1 MQWTHRLE
9 PSKVI
14 DMTTAARTDIHRPS
28 APEFDPAG
36 YDCLGVFDTHTEE
49 GNQAALRVVTKRA
62 LARGYSFHGA
72 PHGSGQC
79 GHCGAHLRYVAL
91 MVHVASGTLLH
102 VGEQCLENRFDATK
116 SEFAELRALSA
127 AKRKETRE
135 AHARNEMKAVAL
147 AWLNDQHLVTLDRLA
162 EISYRGNGGLA
173 DGDDYAG
180 SVLSDMG
187 RKLDQYGPLSE
198 RQMLFAVKLVDQ
210 AIVAA
215 NRAARQ
221 LAEAQARKASAVF
234 APEGRMTVSGTVA
247 NTWERDSDYGIQY
260 KMRVE
265 TEGGWIAIGTIPAAI
280 VRQLDDHKDL
290 RGQVISFAATFE
302 PTRDDATVAW
312 FSRPSKAVIES

>member
-1 MQWTHRLE
+1 MQWTVHLE

-36 YDCLGVFDTHTEE
+36 YYCVGVFDTHPEE
-49 GNQAALRVVTKRA
+49 GNNRERVQAVREQ
-62 LARGYSFHGA
+62 LAEGRSFHGS
-72 PHGSGQC
+72 PHGGHQC

-91 MVHVASGTLLH
+91 MVHEATGTLLY
-102 VGEQCLENRFDATK
+102 VGEQCLENRFEATK
-116 SEFAELRALSA
+116 GEFAELRALAA
-127 AKRKETRE
+127 AKRKETRA

-147 AWLNDQHLVTLDRLA
+147 AWLNDQHVVTLDRLA
-162 EISYRGNGGLA
+162 EISYAGNGGLA
-173 DGDDYAG
+173 DEDGYAG

-187 RKLDQYGPLSE
+187 RKLDAYGPLSE
-198 RQMLFAVKLVDQ
+198 RQLLFAVKLVDQ

-221 LAEAQARKASAVF
+221 LAELKARQASAVA
-234 APEGRMTVSGTVA
+234 APEGRLTVSGTVA

-290 RGQVISFAATFE
+290 RGRVISFAATFE
-302 PTRDDATVAW
+302 PTRDDATAAW
-312 FSRPSKAVIES
+312 FARPSKAVIES